1 MENAMASSMRTA
13 LTGSLWRQHILPFT
27 LLLGLLAVSTL
38 AGDLLLHRLNLV
50 WVGRYMGIPG
60 TILIIG
66 SLIYSLRKRK
76 YVTAGNPKS
85 LLKLHEFSAWLGS
98 LMVLIHAG
106 IHFNA
111 ILPWLATL
119 AMGVN
124 VISGMVGKIL
134 LDRSRRHVQG
144 QRDRYQLRGLSRP
157 EVEQAV
163 FWDAVTLE
171 AMTQWRKIH
180 IPIFIVF
187 AVLSLGHIVSTFL
200 FWGWL

>member
-1 MENAMASSMRTA
+1 MENAMASSMKTA